1 MRMATS
7 TLKGMGMATTTTFK
21 MIMIAISSLKKRE
34 WLALFIKYS
43 YTNHVYIKRLRV
55 VPTSASYIRE
65 DGHLHLENDGDC
77 HHHLQKDDD
86 CHLQLDEMGMAYILC
101 HIWLYCPCVYRDR
114 ERCPALQPVY
124 G

>member
-65 DGHLHLENDGDC
+65 DGHLHLENDGDG
-77 HHHLQKDDD
+77 HHHLEKNDD
-86 CHLQLDEMGMAYILC
+86 CHFQLEEMRRAC
-101 HIWLYCPCVYRDR
+101 HIWLCYLCVCSEIESCAHTHVLYR
-114 ERCPALQPVY
+114 
-124 G
+124 